1 MTLLPDIAD
10 QCAQANLEARKAQGP
25 LSREGIAA
33 ACRPVIEAYLAER
46 GGAKK
51 PKDAKAT
58 TIPPEPDWVTAYSLE
73 IDYPMDGQ
81 KWCDTYEAKGWVV
94 SGKSQRMKNW
104 KAAVRNWKASGW
116 GKESKIYTGKGQ
128 PKATDYRYAPE
139 PQGDWR
145 FTAKTVLN
153 TYDLP
158 ESWLSWADVPHDYR
172 AKIAMAHQP

>member
-10 QCAQANLEARKAQGP
+10 QLAQAILEARKAQGP

-73 IDYPMDGQ
+73 IDYPLDGT

-128 PKATDYRYAPE
+128 PKAIDYRYAPE
-139 PQGDWR
+139 PKGDWR
-145 FTAKTVLN
+145 ATAKRLLN
-153 TYDLP
+153 ITELP
-158 ESWLSWADVPHDYR
+158 AHWETWMDFPPEHR
-172 AKIAMAHQP
+172 AMIAHAHL